1 MIPSLLLKSCNEV
14 ARLKT
19 TTAITTTK
27 LSLYLQVDA
36 KIFSLSQIFQVEDG
50 RGIVKAIN
58 LVCLA
63 EVTLEKLQKRFGNL
77 SRKFIKEKKM
87 TKGETGVLG
96 S

>member
-1 MIPSLLLKSCNEV
+1 MMIPSLLLKSYNEV

-19 TTAITTTK
+19 TTAITTK

-36 KIFSLSQIFQVEDG
+36 KIFSLSQVFQVEDSG
-50 RGIVKAIN
+50 GIIEAIN

-77 SRKFIKEKKM
+77 SRKCIKEKK
-87 TKGETGVLG
+87 
-96 S
+96 